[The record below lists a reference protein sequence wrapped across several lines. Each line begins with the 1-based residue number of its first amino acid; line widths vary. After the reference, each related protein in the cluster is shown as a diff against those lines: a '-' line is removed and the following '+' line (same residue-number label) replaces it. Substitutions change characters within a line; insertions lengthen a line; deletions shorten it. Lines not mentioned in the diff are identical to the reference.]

1 MKKIKLWIIYIIWLI
16 TFFFIS
22 IFKSSS
28 LSQSLSSSSPS
39 SLSSLSTSLAK
50 RSFDLSSSVV
60 PSNRPNT
67 VLVATLDGTLSL
79 VEIDTLK
86 ILWSIKTG
94 FPIYSS
100 YQASQNLDI
109 NLESGSGPGHDDTFI
124 DIGDDWNL
132 YKHDRGKG
140 IMERLKSARDLIRE
154 TKGLSKNGTKVIAQ
168 MSTTVFIVDTKT
180 GTVVRTVRFS
190 DSSGLRFE
198 DDENLILIKDD
209 TEEHISITRTDY
221 SFLAYSKLSGKVLW
235 NVSLAEFE
243 AESLISN
250 VDTSNV
256 GNLQDHL
263 GSIYDTKTQKSAS
276 YLRRTLVYRI
286 RDRGYSELISGLGL
300 MGEVPKSLP
309 GDRILQLPALSNLDF
324 PVAVPEQFGADHD
337 SSPVLALPRPE
348 TTDSIHRPELLALP
362 SAAFGGGVSTHLPSS
377 GAHFFLSLIFSG
389 IFLFIPVGY
398 ALYRSLYVQKN
409 KQSEDFK
416 SKTATSKKRKPKK
429 SGNSKNNSIV
439 ENTKGKVS
447 TLDGNNGFPLL
458 EVFDKKQE
466 SSYTGQVNVQFDGRQ
481 IGKLYVS
488 KDEIAKGSNG
498 TVVLEGTY
506 DGRRVAVKRLVRTHH
521 DVALKEIQNL
531 MASDQHSN
539 VVRFYGVEQDS
550 DFVYLSLER
559 CLCSLNDLINLLSE
573 SSQGA
578 PAVVNS
584 NSLSGY
590 SAQVMSVFE
599 NNEELK
605 LWRSNGYPSLQL
617 LKLMRDVVSGIAHLH
632 ELGFIHRDVKPQ
644 NVLIIKDRILSA
656 KLSDMGISKRLAG
669 DMSSLTQ
676 HSTGAG
682 SSGWRAPEQIL
693 QGRQTRAV
701 DLFSL
706 GCVLFFCMTG
716 GKHPFG
722 DVFERDANIVK
733 NRPDLFLV
741 EHVPEAVHLIVHL
754 LDPNPDFRPKA
765 AEVLHHP
772 LFWNSEKR
780 LSFLRDA
787 SDRVELED
795 RETDS
800 ELLKALEATA
810 SEALGGKWDDKL
822 EPSFLSNISRY
833 RRYKYDSVRDMLR
846 VIRNKLNHYR
856 ELPSEIQEVLGSVP
870 EGFDNYFTV
879 RFPKLLI
886 EVYGV
891 IYDYC
896 RDEELLGKY
905 FKSSL
910 L

>member
-1 MKKIKLWIIYIIWLI
+1 MKRMKLWVIYIIWLI
-16 TFFFIS
+16 GFFFLS
-22 IFKSSS
+22 IFKSS
-28 LSQSLSSSSPS
+28 LSETLPTIY
-39 SLSSLSTSLAK
+39 STSLAK
-50 RSFDLSSSVV
+50 RNLDLSSSVV
-60 PSNRPNT
+60 PSNRHDT

-79 VEIDTLK
+79 VEVDTLK

-94 FPIYSS
+94 LPIYSS
-100 YQASQNLDI
+100 YQASQNLDT
-109 NLESGSGPGHDDTFI
+109 NLENASGLGDDTFI

-140 IMERLKSARDLIRE
+140 IMERLKSAKDLVRE
-154 TKGLSKNGTKVIAQ
+154 TKGLSKNGTIVIAQ
-168 MSTTVFIVDTKT
+168 MATTVFIVDTKT
-180 GTVVRTVRFS
+180 GTVIRTVKFS

-198 DDENLILIKDD
+198 EGENPILIRDE
-209 TEEHISITRTDY
+209 TEEQISITRTDY

-243 AESLISN
+243 AESLCLN
-250 VDTSNV
+250 VEMSTM

-263 GSIYDTKTQKSAS
+263 GPIYSTKYDKSAS
-276 YLRRTLVYRI
+276 CLRRTLVYRI
-286 RDRGYSELISGLGL
+286 RDRGYSELISGVGL
-300 MGEVPKSLP
+300 IGEVPRTLP
-309 GDRILQLPALSNLDF
+309 GDGMLLLPALDHSYL
-324 PVAVPEQFGADHD
+324 PSAFGEEYEVDHD
-337 SSPVLALPRPE
+337 SRPLLALP
-348 TTDSIHRPELLALP
+348 TKSTDSFPHSELLALP
-362 SAAFGGGVSTHLPSS
+362 PSALDRGIHTHPTLS
-377 GAHFFLSLIFSG
+377 GPHFFLSLILSG
-389 IFLFIPVGY
+389 LLLFIPVGY
-398 ALYRSLYVQKN
+398 ALYRSVFVPKN
-409 KQSEDFK
+409 KPSEELK
-416 SKTATSKKRKPKK
+416 SKTTIPKKRKPKK
-429 SGNSKNNSIV
+429 SGNGKSNTIA
-439 ENTKGKVS
+439 ENDKERITIA
-447 TLDGNNGFPLL
+447 DGGHDFS
-458 EVFDKKQE
+458 VTQVIDKKQD
-466 SSYTGQVNVQFDGRQ
+466 SFYGGQISVQVNGRK

-488 KDEIAKGSNG
+488 NDEIAKGSNG

-559 CLCSLNDLINLLSE
+559 CLCSLNDLIYLLSE
-573 SSQGA
+573 SSEGA
-578 PAVVNS
+578 PGVVNS
-584 NSLSGY
+584 NSLSGC
-590 SAQVMSVFE
+590 STQVVGVLE
-599 NNEELK
+599 NNEEFK
-605 LWRSNGYPSLQL
+605 LWKSNGYPSPQL

-644 NVLIIKDRILSA
+644 NVLIIKDKFLSA
-656 KLSDMGISKRLAG
+656 KLSDMGISKRLVG

-682 SSGWRAPEQIL
+682 SAGWRAPEQIL
-693 QGRQTRAV
+693 HGRQTRAV
-701 DLFSL
+701 DIFSL

-733 NRPDLFLV
+733 NRMDLFLV
-741 EHVPEAVHLIVHL
+741 EHVPEAVHLIFHL
-754 LDPNPDFRPKA
+754 LDPNPDFRPNA
-765 AEVLHHP
+765 VEVLHHP

-795 RETDS
+795 RKTDS

-810 SEALGGKWDDKL
+810 PIALGGKWDDKL
-822 EPSFLSNISRY
+822 EQSFLDNITQY

-856 ELPSEIQEVLGSVP
+856 ELPTEIQEVLGSVP
-870 EGFDNYFTV
+870 EGFDSYFTA
-879 RFPKLLI
+879 RFPNLLI
-886 EVYGV
+886 EVYRV
-891 IYDYC
+891 IYEYC
-896 RDEELLGKY
+896 WEEELLGKY
-905 FKSSL
+905 FRSSL

>member
-1 MKKIKLWIIYIIWLI
+1 MKVKKMKQWLIYIIWLI
-16 TFFFIS
+16 AFFFIS
-22 IFKSSS
+22 IFKSS
-28 LSQSLSSSSPS
+28 LSQSLPPS
-39 SLSSLSTSLAK
+39 SSTSLAK
-50 RSFDLSSSVV
+50 RNYDLSSSVV
-60 PSNRPNT
+60 PSNRHET

-79 VEIDTLK
+79 VEIGTLK
-86 ILWSIKTG
+86 IKWSIKTG

-100 YQASQNLDI
+100 YQASQNLDN
-109 NLESGSGPGHDDTFI
+109 NLENASGLGDDDTFI

-154 TKGLSKNGTKVIAQ
+154 TKALSKNGTKVIAQ
-168 MSTTVFIVDTKT
+168 MTTTVFIVDTKT

-190 DSSGLRFE
+190 DSSGLRF
-198 DDENLILIKDD
+198 DDVENPILIRDD
-209 TEEHISITRTDY
+209 TGEQISITRTDY

-243 AESLISN
+243 AESVFSG
-250 VDTSNV
+250 VGTSSV

-263 GSIYDTKTQKSAS
+263 GSIYSTESEKSAS
-276 YLRRTLVYRI
+276 YLRPTLVYRI

-300 MGEVPKSLP
+300 VGKVPKTLP
-309 GDRILQLPALSNLDF
+309 GDRVLQLPDLHHLHL
-324 PVAVPEQFGADHD
+324 PVAVSEQFGADHD
-337 SSPVLALPRPE
+337 SRSVLALPVPE
-348 TTDSIHRPELLALP
+348 TTDSVHRSELLALP
-362 SAAFGGGVSTHLPSS
+362 SAAFSGGVSTHPTSS
-377 GAHFFLSLIFSG
+377 GAHFLVSLILSG
-389 IFLFIPVGY
+389 ILLFIPVGY
-398 ALYRSLYVQKN
+398 ALYRSVYVQKS
-409 KQSEDFK
+409 KQSEDLK
-416 SKTATSKKRKPKK
+416 SKTTTPKKRKPKR
-429 SGNSKNNSIV
+429 SGNNKNNGSV
-439 ENTKGKVS
+439 ENYKGRMP
-447 TLDGNNGFPLL
+447 TIDGDHGVPLL
-458 EVFDKKQE
+458 EVFDKKPE
-466 SSYTGQVNVQFDGRQ
+466 SLYVGQVNVQVDGRQ
-481 IGKLYVS
+481 IGKLFVS

-539 VVRFYGVEQDS
+539 VVRLYGVEQDS

-559 CLCSLNDLINLLSE
+559 CLCSLNDLICLLSE
-573 SSQGA
+573 SPQGS
-578 PAVVNS
+578 PPGTTVVDS
-584 NSLSGY
+584 NSLNGY
-590 SAQVMSVFE
+590 SAQVMSLFE
-599 NNEELK
+599 SSEEFR
-605 LWRSNGYPSLQL
+605 LWKSNGYPSPQL
-617 LKLMRDVVSGIAHLH
+617 LKLMRDIISGIAHLH

-644 NVLIIKDRILSA
+644 NVLIIKDRVLSA
-656 KLSDMGISKRLAG
+656 KLSDMGISKRLIG

-693 QGRQTRAV
+693 HGRQTRAV

-706 GCVLFFCMTG
+706 GCVLFFCLTG

-733 NRPDLFLV
+733 NRLDLFLV
-741 EHVPEAVHLIVHL
+741 EHVPEAVDLIVHL
-754 LDPNPDFRPKA
+754 LDPNPDLRPKA

-795 RETDS
+795 RETNS

-810 SEALGGKWDDKL
+810 PEALGGKWDDKL

-856 ELPSEIQEVLGSVP
+856 ELPTEIQEVLGSVP

-879 RFPKLLI
+879 RFPKLLV
-886 EVYGV
+886 EVYRV
-891 IYDYC
+891 IYEYC

>member
-1 MKKIKLWIIYIIWLI
+1 MELA
-16 TFFFIS
+16 
-22 IFKSSS
+22 
-28 LSQSLSSSSPS
+28 QQR
-39 SLSSLSTSLAK
+39 TSFRL
-50 RSFDLSSSVV
+50 D
-60 PSNRPNT
+60 T

-79 VEIDTLK
+79 VEVDTLK

-94 FPIYSS
+94 LPIYSS
-100 YQASQNLDI
+100 YQASQNLDV
-109 NLESGSGPGHDDTFI
+109 NLESASGLGDDTFI

-140 IMERLKSARDLIRE
+140 IMERLKSAKDLVRE
-154 TKGLSKNGTKVIAQ
+154 TKGLSKNGTMVIAQ
-168 MSTTVFIVDTKT
+168 MATTVFIVDTKT
-180 GTVVRTVRFS
+180 GTVIRTVKFS

-198 DDENLILIKDD
+198 EGENPILIRDE
-209 TEEHISITRTDY
+209 TEEQISITRTDY

-243 AESLISN
+243 AESLCLN
-250 VDTSNV
+250 VGMSTM

-263 GSIYDTKTQKSAS
+263 GPIYSTKYDNSAS
-276 YLRRTLVYRI
+276 CLRRTLVYRI
-286 RDRGYSELISGLGL
+286 RDRGYSELISGVGL
-300 MGEVPKSLP
+300 IGEVPRTLP
-309 GDRILQLPALSNLDF
+309 GDGMLLLPALDHSYL
-324 PVAVPEQFGADHD
+324 PSAFGEEYGVDHD
-337 SSPVLALPRPE
+337 SRSLLALP
-348 TTDSIHRPELLALP
+348 TKSTDSVRHSELLALP
-362 SAAFGGGVSTHLPSS
+362 PAALDSGINTYSTLS
-377 GAHFFLSLIFSG
+377 GPHFFLSLILSG
-389 IFLFIPVGY
+389 LLLFIPVGY
-398 ALYRSLYVQKN
+398 ALYRSLFVPKN
-409 KQSEDFK
+409 KPSEELK
-416 SKTATSKKRKPKK
+416 SKTTIPKKRKPKK
-429 SGNSKNNSIV
+429 SGNGKNNTIAGNDKERFTIADGGHGFSITQV
-439 ENTKGKVS
+439 I
-447 TLDGNNGFPLL
+447 DR
-458 EVFDKKQE
+458 KQD
-466 SSYTGQVNVQFDGRQ
+466 SFYHGQVSVQVNGRK

-488 KDEIAKGSNG
+488 NDEIAKGSNG

-559 CLCSLNDLINLLSE
+559 CLCSLNDLIYLLSE
-573 SSQGA
+573 SPEGA
-578 PAVVNS
+578 PGVVSS
-584 NSLSGY
+584 NPLNGC
-590 SAQVMSVFE
+590 SAQVVGVLE
-599 NNEELK
+599 NNEEFK
-605 LWRSNGYPSLQL
+605 LWKSNGYPSPQL

-644 NVLIIKDRILSA
+644 NVLIIKDRVLSA
-656 KLSDMGISKRLAG
+656 KLSDMGISKRLVG

-676 HSTGAG
+676 HSTGGYSSDLNLDLERGEFGYICILVGVGLGGSLRIGYSLGAG

-693 QGRQTRAV
+693 HGRQTRAV
-701 DLFSL
+701 DVFSL

-733 NRPDLFLV
+733 NRMDLFLV
-741 EHVPEAVHLIVHL
+741 EHVPEAVHLIFHL
-754 LDPNPDFRPKA
+754 LNPNPDFRPKA
-765 AEVLHHP
+765 VEVLDHP

-800 ELLKALEATA
+800 ELLRALEATA
-810 SEALGGKWDDKL
+810 PIALGGKWDDKL
-822 EPSFLSNISRY
+822 EQSFLENISRY

-856 ELPSEIQEVLGSVP
+856 ELPTEIQEVLGSVP
-870 EGFDNYFTV
+870 EGFDNYFTA
-879 RFPKLLI
+879 RFPNLLI
-886 EVYGV
+886 EVYRV
-891 IYDYC
+891 IYEYC
-896 RDEELLGKY
+896 WEEELLGKY